1 MAKPGTEIMVLSGD
15 RACCVISASSAC
27 GNSVGTPAQGS
38 WSCSGIILSQSPG
51 IVLCHGAIFSPFLL
65 EEVIAA
71 KQGNWS
77 QCSVLLANSFSPDL
91 QIQVLWA
98 AESRSKGNG
107 KGVLGK
113 DLGACSPALGFNPLS
128 NQQGSPGTLRQH
140 EAKLLMMV
148 PCPEFQDTFSK
159 VFTRAEQWHFCR
171 SEDEQEHGAL
181 LDDLRYL
188 HWFALL
194 EIPDLSSPGIAQ
206 VSCVLAESLRKG
218 DMLFACGSPFGSF
231 CPDIFIN
238 TLSKGIVSNLAG
250 KGNVLIL
257 TDARCLP
264 GTEGGGVFACSE
276 DGFNLVGIIVAP
288 LCWKANEWVGLT
300 LVCSVGHI
308 LENVRS
314 AWVGS
319 RSSMKTWWPHVQ
331 LVAKPVGKM
340 AVSPGPAQYLLSAV
354 VLVECG
360 QVWGSGV
367 LVSSRLVLTCRH
379 VVNDASDVCVRVQP
393 SPEKGCVLK
402 GKVVFTTNDDS
413 PYDIAVVE
421 LEESLLC
428 FAKPVLA
435 TKFGAGEEVSVVGF
449 GVFGQSC
456 GPSVTSGILSAVITV
471 DEKPVMLQTTC
482 AIHGGSSGGA
492 LFSTNSGKLLG
503 IVASNTKDNSIGA
516 TYPHL
521 NYSVPITV
529 LQPAVLEYSRTGDL
543 HGFQELNRA
552 NDRSRLVWRLQRKT
566 TEVPHSKL

>member
-1 MAKPGTEIMVLSGD
+1 MLLLPGE
-15 RACCVISASSAC
+15 RAGCVISASSARET
-27 GNSVGTPAQGS
+27 SVGTPARGP

-71 KQGNWS
+71 ELGNWPP
-77 QCSVLLANSFSPDL
+77 CRVLLPNSFSPDI

-98 AESRSKGNG
+98 AESRSKGDG
-107 KGVLGK
+107 KDLLGK

-128 NQQGSPGTLRQH
+128 NQKGSPSTLRQH
-140 EAKLLMMV
+140 KAELLMMV
-148 PCPEFQDTFSK
+148 PCPEFQNTFSK
-159 VFTRAEQWHFCR
+159 VFSRAEQWHFYR

-181 LDDLRYL
+181 LDDLCYL

-194 EIPDLSSPGIAQ
+194 EIPDLNSSGTAQ
-206 VSCVLAESLRKG
+206 VSCVPAMSLRKG
-218 DMLFACGSPFGSF
+218 DTLFACGSPFGSF
-231 CPDIFIN
+231 CPDIFMN
-238 TLSKGIVSNLAG
+238 TLSKGIVNNTAG
-250 KGNVLIL
+250 EGNVLIL

-264 GTEGGGVFACSE
+264 GTEGGGVFVISE

-288 LCWKANEWVGLT
+288 LCWKASEWVGLT

-314 AWVGS
+314 VLLGPG
-319 RSSMKTWWPHVQ
+319 SSMKTWWPHMH
-331 LVAKPVGKM
+331 LVAKPLRKVT
-340 AVSPGPAQYLLSAV
+340 ASPGLTQRLLSAV

-367 LVSSRLVLTCRH
+367 LVSSRLVWTCRH
-379 VVNDASDVCVRVQP
+379 VVNEASGVCVRVQR
-393 SPEKGCVLK
+393 SPEKGCVVK
-402 GKVVFTTNDDS
+402 GKVVFATKDDS

-435 TKFGAGEEVSVVGF
+435 SKFCAGEEMCVVGF
-449 GVFGQSC
+449 GVFGKSC
-456 GPSVTSGILSAVITV
+456 GASVTSGILSAVIAV
-471 DEKPVMLQTTC
+471 DDKPVMLQTTC
-482 AIHGGSSGGA
+482 AVHGGSSGGG
-492 LFSTNSGKLLG
+492 LFSTHSGKLLG
-503 IVASNTKDNSIGA
+503 IVVSNTKDNSVGA

-521 NYSVPITV
+521 NYSIPITV

-543 HGFQELNRA
+543 HGFQELNRV
-552 NDRSRLVWRLQRKT
+552 NNRIRQVWRLQRKI

>member
-1 MAKPGTEIMVLSGD
+1 MMLLSGD

-38 WSCSGIILSQSPG
+38 WSCSGVILSQSPG
-51 IVLCHGAIFSPFLL
+51 IVVCHGAIFCPFLL

-71 KQGNWS
+71 DQGIWS
-77 QCSVLLANSFSPDL
+77 QCSVLLANSFSPDI
-91 QIQVLWA
+91 QIQVLCA

-148 PCPEFQDTFSK
+148 PCPEFQNTFSK

-181 LDDLRYL
+181 LDDLHYL

-194 EIPDLSSPGIAQ
+194 EIPDLNSPGIAQ

-250 KGNVLIL
+250 EGNVLIL

-264 GTEGGGVFACSE
+264 GTEGGGVFVFSE

-300 LVCSVGHI
+300 LVCSIGHI

-314 AWVGS
+314 ALVGS
-319 RSSMKTWWPHVQ
+319 GSSMKTWWPPVQ

-340 AVSPGPAQYLLSAV
+340 AVSPGPAQHLLSAV

-367 LVSSRLVLTCRH
+367 VVSSRLVLTCRH
-379 VVNDASDVCVRVQP
+379 VVNEASGVCVRVQH

-428 FAKPVLA
+428 FAKPVSA
-435 TKFGAGEEVSVVGF
+435 TKFGA
-449 GVFGQSC
+449 
-456 GPSVTSGILSAVITV
+456 
-471 DEKPVMLQTTC
+471 
-482 AIHGGSSGGA
+482 
-492 LFSTNSGKLLG
+492 G
-503 IVASNTKDNSIGA
+503 IVASNTKDNSVGA

-552 NDRSRLVWRLQRKT
+552 NDRIRLVWRLQRKT